1 MIPDFSAC
9 DAPISHKRKGMG
21 KRARTAKTEKKK
33 FERAQGGK
41 DDTQSNQ
48 TLEEW
53 KSDQV
58 ESGKAKR

>member
-1 MIPDFSAC
+1 MHPFHTKEKGWESAQGLL
-9 DAPISHKRKGMG
+9 KL
-21 KRARTAKTEKKK
+21 KKK